1 MKARLI
7 VMTLAAGAGLAGAAN
22 AADVLVTTDIS
33 VSTTWT
39 ANNVYNLQ
47 AQIYVLPGATL
58 TIEPGTVIAS
68 TSNLGGSLAVCKGAQ
83 IFVNGTQ
90 SSPVVMTSQ
99 ADVATWTGGD
109 PKTGTWRAACNEWGN
124 LTVMGAGYISA
135 NNHGGAT
142 TNVPA
147 PNGNNVAPMEGL
159 VAAFPGDTKVLY
171 GGGNDDDD
179 SGSITYLSLRYG
191 GKVIGLGNELNG
203 LSMGGIGR
211 NTEVNHIDIMN
222 NVDDGIETWGGTVN
236 YKYLNIWN
244 VGDDSFDVD
253 EGWRGKAQ
261 FGLLVEGYSVVAAT
275 GSGVGDHNF
284 EVDGAEDSD
293 WQPVTTAAIYN
304 FTCIHQPLNPRG
316 QVDWRDNARV
326 QYRNC
331 IFMDAGGEVVK
342 FDNTDG
348 DGAHG
353 YGFNGTLSWPATW
366 TTAYNAV
373 PATANDAPPGLTG
386 WAGYSVQADGFLA
399 EIRDSV
405 FFRNLNANAYVEATA
420 RGVFDPAMNNVQTP
434 GSLPADAPILSI
446 TRGAPVAAPGYQVLP
461 VIGLD
466 PRPANAALTSIGS
479 APNDGFFTPA
489 QYRGAFA
496 PNAPSWLC
504 GWTASSAFG
513 YTTDCGEA
521 LVTNDI
527 ATSTTWTADVTY
539 NLQKQIYVLP
549 GATLTIEPGTVIA
562 SSTSVGGSLAVCKG
576 AQIFVNGTQSNPVV
590 MTSQADVATWTGGDP
605 KTGTW
610 RAACNEWGNLTVM
623 GAGYISANNHGG
635 ATTNVP
641 APNGNNVAPMEGLV
655 AAFPGDTKVLYGG
668 GNDDDDSGSITYLSL
683 RYGGKVIGLGNELNG
698 LSMGGIGRNTEV
710 NHIDIMNNVDDG
722 IETWG
727 GTVNYKYLNIWN
739 VGDDSFDVDEGW
751 RGKAQFGLLVEGYS
765 VVAATGSGVG
775 DHNFE
780 VDGAEDSDWQPVTTA
795 AIYNFTCIHQPLN
808 PRGQVDWRDNA
819 RVQYRNCIFMDAG
832 GEVVKFD
839 NTDGDGAHG
848 YGFNGTLSWP
858 ATWTTAYNAVPATA
872 NDAPPGL
879 SGWAGYSVQTDGF
892 LAEVSDSVFFR
903 NLNAVAYTEATARGV
918 FDPAMNNVLTP
929 GSLPADAPILSIT
942 RGAAVAAPG
951 YQVLPVIGLDPR
963 PANAALTS
971 VGSAPNDG
979 FFTSAQYRGAF
990 APNAQSWLC
999 GWTASYA
1006 FGYTTEC
1013 DPGVP
1018 FCIPGVDGVQGCPCG
1033 NPGITGRG
1041 CNNSSATGGA
1051 VMTATG
1057 LASVAAD
1064 SVVLTSSF
1072 EKPAAP
1078 TVFLQGSALASTGFV
1093 FGQGIR
1099 CAGGSIKRMYIHLA
1113 SGGVVSAPAG
1123 SDAHITTRSA
1133 ALGSVITP
1141 GSTRWYQAWY
1151 RDPTVLGGCP
1161 ILSGYNASSGQAI
1174 IWGP

>member
-1 MKARLI
+1 
-7 VMTLAAGAGLAGAAN
+7 
-22 AADVLVTTDIS
+22 
-33 VSTTWT
+33 
-39 ANNVYNLQ
+39 
-47 AQIYVLPGATL
+47 
-58 TIEPGTVIAS
+58 
-68 TSNLGGSLAVCKGAQ
+68 
-83 IFVNGTQ
+83 
-90 SSPVVMTSQ
+90 
-99 ADVATWTGGD
+99 
-109 PKTGTWRAACNEWGN
+109 
-124 LTVMGAGYISA
+124 
-135 NNHGGAT
+135 
-142 TNVPA
+142 
-147 PNGNNVAPMEGL
+147 
-159 VAAFPGDTKVLY
+159 
-171 GGGNDDDD
+171 
-179 SGSITYLSLRYG
+179 
-191 GKVIGLGNELNG
+191 
-203 LSMGGIGR
+203 MGGIGR
-211 NTEVNHIDIMN
+211 NTEVHHIDIMN

-244 VGDDSFDVD
+244 IGDDSFDID

-261 FGLLVEGYSVVAAT
+261 FGLLVAGLQRRWRPR

-284 EVDGAEDSD
+284 EMDGAEDSD
-293 WQPVTTAAIYN
+293 WQPVTTATIYN
-304 FTCIHQPLNPRG
+304 FTCIDQPLNPRG

-353 YGFNGTLSWPATW
+353 YGFNGTLSWADTW

-373 PATANDAPPGLTG
+373 PATANDAPPDSWLSC
-386 WAGYSVQADGFLA
+386 YNVA
-399 EIRDSV
+399 EPTASWRRSRDSV
-405 FFRNLNANAYVEATA
+405 FFRNLNAN
-420 RGVFDPAMNNVQTP
+420 
-434 GSLPADAPILSI
+434 
-446 TRGAPVAAPGYQVLP
+446 
-461 VIGLD
+461 
-466 PRPANAALTSIGS
+466 
-479 APNDGFFTPA
+479 
-489 QYRGAFA
+489 
-496 PNAPSWLC
+496 
-504 GWTASSAFG
+504 
-513 YTTDCGEA
+513 
-521 LVTNDI
+521 
-527 ATSTTWTADVTY
+527 
-539 NLQKQIYVLP
+539 
-549 GATLTIEPGTVIA
+549 
-562 SSTSVGGSLAVCKG
+562 
-576 AQIFVNGTQSNPVV
+576 
-590 MTSQADVATWTGGDP
+590 
-605 KTGTW
+605 
-610 RAACNEWGNLTVM
+610 
-623 GAGYISANNHGG
+623 
-635 ATTNVP
+635 
-641 APNGNNVAPMEGLV
+641 
-655 AAFPGDTKVLYGG
+655 
-668 GNDDDDSGSITYLSL
+668 
-683 RYGGKVIGLGNELNG
+683 
-698 LSMGGIGRNTEV
+698 
-710 NHIDIMNNVDDG
+710 
-722 IETWG
+722 
-727 GTVNYKYLNIWN
+727 
-739 VGDDSFDVDEGW
+739 
-751 RGKAQFGLLVEGYS
+751 
-765 VVAATGSGVG
+765 
-775 DHNFE
+775 
-780 VDGAEDSDWQPVTTA
+780 
-795 AIYNFTCIHQPLN
+795 
-808 PRGQVDWRDNA
+808 
-819 RVQYRNCIFMDAG
+819 
-832 GEVVKFD
+832 
-839 NTDGDGAHG
+839 
-848 YGFNGTLSWP
+848 
-858 ATWTTAYNAVPATA
+858 
-872 NDAPPGL
+872 
-879 SGWAGYSVQTDGF
+879 
-892 LAEVSDSVFFR
+892 
-903 NLNAVAYTEATARGV
+903 AYTEATARGV

-929 GSLPADAPILSIT
+929 GFAAGRRSDPLDHARRT
-942 RGAAVAAPG
+942 RRGTGG

-979 FFTSAQYRGAF
+979 FFTPAQYRGAF